1 LYFRC
6 NLISDSRLWISDDDY
21 IFQGV
26 ITNQSMLAVILR
38 RVEPG
43 GIGSFNAETIGTGRH
58 SKRIMAVGARPPS
71 RNFARDLIGDYY
83 HHAGYRRTYFSRNH
97 PALLT

>member
-1 LYFRC
+1 
-6 NLISDSRLWISDDDY
+6 
-21 IFQGV
+21 
-26 ITNQSMLAVILR
+26 MLAVILR

-43 GIGSFNAETIGTGRH
+43 GIGSFNVETIRTGRN
-58 SKRIMAVGARPPS
+58 SERIMTVGARPPS

-97 PALLT
+97 PALLTENIALYQQDQSHHNHEPSH